1 MTRGGESS
9 RVEIM
14 PRLQDPEKCIR
25 IRLFRTLAAALN
37 ATHIPDEV
45 GLVLASR
52 SDTTPSEVVVQIA
65 PL

>member
-1 MTRGGESS
+1 
-9 RVEIM
+9 M